1 MALVAI
7 KFKPSTRRQRIT
19 MQISEIHIPRKITNQ
34 LLHLAQL
41 SPEAEICGLIGSLH
55 GIPNHCYPVDN
66 SADTP
71 ENRFLL
77 DPKQQIAAMGQMR
90 ENGEELFAIY
100 HSHPTAPAFPSKID
114 LKMANY
120 PEALNLIISLNTKGV
135 LEMRG
140 FRIAEQKAEEVPLIL
155 G

>member
-1 MALVAI
+1 M
-7 KFKPSTRRQRIT
+7 

-41 SPEAEICGLIGSLH
+41 SPEAEVCGLIGSLN
-55 GIPNHCYPVDN
+55 GIPNHCYPVEN
-66 SADTP
+66 NADHP
-71 ENRFLL
+71 ENRFSL
-77 DPKQQIAAMGQMR
+77 DAKQQIAAMAQMR
-90 ENGEELFAIY
+90 ENGEQLFAIY
-100 HSHPTAPAFPSKID
+100 HSHPTAPAFPSKTD
-114 LKMANY
+114 LEMASY

-140 FRIAEQKAEEVPLIL
+140 FRIAEKKALEVPLIL